1 MSKNSEETSLDEKIA
16 HLTFVQGVINR
27 MAANSFLVKG
37 WTIALVAALL
47 AIAAEKITFAYLLV
61 VLVPVLLFWWLD
73 TYYLVQEKLYR
84 ELYKDVAQRV
94 PSSIDF
100 NMDASIFKSQ
110 IDSIVKVA
118 RSISVGPF
126 YLVIVLLLF
135 VMYLRSCH

>member
-1 MSKNSEETSLDEKIA
+1 MDEKIA
-16 HLTFVQGVINR
+16 HLTFIQGVINR

-47 AIAAEKITFAYLLV
+47 AIAAEKVTFAYLLV

-73 TYYLVQEKLYR
+73 TYYLIQEKLYR
-84 ELYKDVAQRV
+84 ELYKDVAQKV

-100 NMDASIFKSQ
+100 DMDASVFKGQ
-110 IDSIVKVA
+110 IDSTVKIA
-118 RSISVGPF
+118 RSSSVGPF
-126 YLVIVLLLF
+126 YLVIVILLV

>member
-84 ELYKDVAQRV
+84 ELYKNVAQRV
-94 PSSIDF
+94 PGSIDF
-100 NMDASIFKSQ
+100 NMDASIFKGQ